1 MSPDLLPA
9 IAAFARVAHHASFTR
24 AAEEL
29 GVSPSAL
36 SQTVRTLEA
45 KLGVRLLDRSTRSV
59 GATELGRQFLEGARP
74 ALAALAQAVEGID
87 EARDKPAGLLRL
99 NVARVSAELLLYPH
113 FGDFAAAY
121 PDIVLELVCDNRMV
135 DLVEGGFDAGIRL
148 GESLAQDVVALPIAG
163 PQRMVSFAAPRY
175 LEGRTPP
182 RTPEDLR
189 EHRCLN
195 FRLTTGG
202 LYRWEYA
209 QDGRELDVEVAGPL
223 IANDSEVLLA
233 AARAGAGIAVAF
245 EGTVREDFDSGRLV
259 PLLEPW
265 WPTFPGF
272 YLYYPSRAQMPRKL
286 RVFIDFLQARH
297 APQAPQRAALRP
309 ASKPRSRPPSPARR
323 AK

>member
-209 QDGRELDVEVAGPL
+209 QDGRELDVEVAGPV

-309 ASKPRSRPPSPARR
+309 ASAPRSRPPSPARR

>member
-121 PDIVLELVCDNRMV
+121 PDIVLELVCDNRML

-223 IANDSEVLLA
+223 ITNDSEVLLA